1 MSRGSKV
8 LKTTSIY
15 FIGNFASKL
24 LTFFLLPLYTT
35 YLTSKEFGQIDLLV
49 STVPLIAPI
58 FTIQVTE
65 TVFRFLCSDKKI
77 EEKKRSITT
86 SWVIFLFGI
95 VVFILLYIPFILNFK
110 LSYAVLFFI
119 YFVITYI
126 GIFMQQV
133 LRGLQRTAEYA
144 ITGVIATLVQVTLN
158 VLLIVKFGIGG
169 ESLLISAIGASFIIA
184 LIIAF
189 RIKFWK
195 LIDFKLVSKN
205 EIKLQLKYGI
215 PLIPNQIC
223 WWIIGLMGKYILLY
237 FHGSSENGV
246 LAVATKFPGL
256 ITTISSI
263 FFLAW
268 TENVIREFESEDR
281 NEYFIKGFELFIK
294 FNFTAAACLLPLIKI
309 YNTTT
314 ISGEF
319 TNSWKYIPIFIVGA
333 LFNSLA
339 TFLGTI
345 YTASMKTKD
354 AFTTTLVSGITNL
367 ILSLL
372 MIPFMSIWGVA
383 LANTLSFVMLF
394 LVRIKSINKIINF
407 KFKLRKSIT
416 SVLLFVVS
424 LTVYYYLG
432 TLLQS
437 ILFIILVICTLLIN
451 REIIIE
457 IFSSIGIMKR
467 KYKVKKRSEA

>member
-8 LKTTSIY
+8 LKTTAIY

-24 LTFFLLPLYTT
+24 LTFFLLPLYTA
-35 YLTSKEFGQIDLLV
+35 YLTSKDFGKVDLLV
-49 STVPLIAPI
+49 STLPLIAPI
-58 FTIQVTE
+58 FTMQVTE
-65 TVFRFLCSDKKI
+65 TVFRFLCSNSELKQ
-77 EEKKRSITT
+77 KKRSITN

-95 VVFILLYIPFILNFK
+95 LVFISLYIPFILKFK

-133 LRGLQRTAEYA
+133 LRGLQRTIEYA
-144 ITGVIATLVQVTLN
+144 VTGVISTILQATLN
-158 VLLIVKFGIGG
+158 ILLIVKFEMGG
-169 ESLLISAIGASFIIA
+169 ESLLISAICAS
-184 LIIAF
+184 LIIAIIIAC
-189 RIKFWK
+189 RIEFWR
-195 LIDFKLVSKN
+195 LIDFKLVSKD
-205 EIKLQLKYGI
+205 EIKRQLKYGV

-256 ITTISSI
+256 VTTISSI

-268 TENVIREFESEDR
+268 TENIIREFESEDR
-281 NEYFIKGFELFIK
+281 NEYFTKGFQLFIK
-294 FNFTAAACLLPLIKI
+294 FNFTATACLLPLIKI
-309 YNTTT
+309 YNITT
-314 ISGEF
+314 ISGDF
-319 TNSWKYIPIFIVGA
+319 TNSWEYIPIFIVGT

-339 TFLGTI
+339 SFLGTI

-354 AFTTTLVSGITNL
+354 AFITTLIAGVTNL

-383 LANTLSFVMLF
+383 LSNTLSFIVLF
-394 LVRIKSINKIINF
+394 LVRIKSVNKIINF
-407 KFKLRKSIT
+407 KFELIKSMT
-416 SVLLFVVS
+416 SISLFIMS
-424 LTVYYYLG
+424 LILYYYLG
-432 TLLQS
+432 VLLQI
-437 ILFIILVICTLLIN
+437 ILFVIIVICTLIIN
-451 REIIIE
+451 KEIIAE
-457 IFSSIGIMKR
+457 ILSSIGITIK
-467 KYKVKKRSEA
+467 